1 MLKEFENLKTL
12 EDWGK
17 HQFNANL
24 SAVFG
29 WGMLGEQHF
38 LVSKVLLMECW
49 MAKNEYYSSDIREF
63 EYGTREFELLQ
74 KTYFYEPATLFLALS
89 FENFLKGIWVKENE
103 TTLIKSDS
111 IPNLLKTH
119 YLNKLAREC
128 TLNLSKEEEEMLKLL
143 AIFSTWRGRYNLPLN
158 KKKNVNFWEGKFQ
171 VDFLIRKYPGDFGFP
186 DEVKSLRMK
195 ISERLNRNLL

>member
-1 MLKEFENLKTL
+1 
-12 EDWGK
+12 
-17 HQFNANL
+17 
-24 SAVFG
+24 VFG

-89 FENFLKGIWVKENE
+89 FENLLKGIWVKENE

-111 IPNLLKTH
+111 IPNLLNTH
-119 YLNKLAREC
+119 YLTKLAREC

-143 AIFSTWRGRYNLPLN
+143 TIFSKWRGKYNLPLN
-158 KKKNVNFWEGKFQ
+158 KKENVNFWEGKFQ